1 MQCKD
6 TRKLLERFRNGA
18 YSLKCFLKL
27 PLRSTDKT
35 NSVENEGIAL
45 SDLESWLFSTL
56 HPCGAS
62 SIPSIEVLVS
72 TVCDSHKIVALSM

>member
-18 YSLKCFLKL
+18 YGLKCFLKFL
-27 PLRSTDKT
+27 SLRSTDKG
-35 NSVENEGIAL
+35 NSVENEGITL

-62 SIPSIEVLVS
+62 SIPSIEVFW
-72 TVCDSHKIVALSM
+72 